1 MCVCVCV
8 VVRPSSTSSLA
19 QRPHKTIT
27 LLIHPSSMSL
37 PAALNNSLHSIVVR
51 PLTESH
57 SNPPTL
63 SPAGHR
69 HHHHHPYPRPPGC
82 CSERRCKGRPLVVV
96 VADGAGAGGVPARL
110 SHVNRTL
117 VESVTGR
124 SDRRCREVMKR
135 HLSGLPARHMRARS
149 FSSHPLEGGS
159 CTAACAETKAQ
170 RPRRRS
176 RTNEAAS

>member
-1 MCVCVCV
+1 MCVCVWLFV
-8 VVRPSSTSSLA
+8 LPQLLPSPSDPIRRLPFSHTSSV
-19 QRPHKTIT
+19 
-27 LLIHPSSMSL
+27 SL
-37 PAALNNSLHSIVVR
+37 PAALNNSLHSIVR
-51 PLTESH
+51 SLTESH